1 MFERFPR
8 LLALGAGAVLLG
20 LLGLVL
26 FDVVMRYALR
36 LPFLGAYEMSELAM
50 VLIVFLALPYCAATG
65 GHVAVDVLSPVLD
78 RPGLRWLTVLIHC
91 AGAALMAVIA
101 WQSTLYAIGSA
112 ARGEASNMLKIAKY
126 PFELVTAASALI
138 FALVLLVQAWR
149 ALRPK
154 PQTSERRKNA

>member
-1 MFERFPR
+1 MFDRILR
-8 LLALGAGAVLLG
+8 ALALGAGVVLLG

-65 GHVAVDVLSPVLD
+65 GHVAVDVLAPVLD
-78 RPGLRWLTVLIHC
+78 LPGLRWFTAVIHL

-101 WQSTLYAIGSA
+101 WQSTLYAIVSSQ
-112 ARGEASNMLKIAKY
+112 RGEATNMMKIAKY
-126 PFELVTAASALI
+126 PFELVAAAGAAV
-138 FALVLLVQAWR
+138 FAIVLLLQAWR
-149 ALRPK
+149 AIRPSQR
-154 PQTSERRKNA
+154 PESRR

>member
-1 MFERFPR
+1 MLDRVLR
-8 LLALGAGAVLLG
+8 ALALGAGAVLLA

-26 FDVVMRYALR
+26 FDIVMRYALR

-78 RPGLRWLTVLIHC
+78 RPGLRWLNALVHV

-101 WQSTLYAIGSA
+101 WQATLYAIVSA
-112 ARGEASNMLKIAKY
+112 ARGEATNMLRIAKY
-126 PFELVTAASALI
+126 PFELVSAACAAL
-138 FALVLLVQAWR
+138 FAVVLLVQAWK
-149 ALRPK
+149 ALRPSR
-154 PQTSERRKNA
+154 QADTRR